1 MVVVTMLVTDSPFIR
16 IPESLL
22 TNQYDSIRTGI
33 FSNIVNCN
41 GMIFLFRGSSDNLF
55 CVLFC
60 KIMLLE
66 KILHH
71 QECIYILLSIWDK
84 PPEHSSISSKAS
96 PIDCLFMVGYL
107 HS

>member
-41 GMIFLFRGSSDNLF
+41 GMIFCFAD
-55 CVLFC
+55 
-60 KIMLLE
+60 
-66 KILHH
+66 
-71 QECIYILLSIWDK
+71 
-84 PPEHSSISSKAS
+84 PATISFVCCFAK
-96 PIDCLFMVGYL
+96 
-107 HS
+107 